1 MTSIMELPLRLDV
14 TKGRG
19 HAHRA
24 KQLFQDVR
32 EITNQQARLILS
44 LSFGKSFSNVRTS
57 SIMEQSDFIK
67 KYRLGAKKAVLVYWV
82 KK

>member
-24 KQLFQDVR
+24 KQLFTDVS

-44 LSFGKSFSNVRTS
+44 LSFGKAFSNVRTS

-67 KYRLGAKKAVLVYWV
+67 EHRLGTKKAMLVYWV